1 MRGLMAADTLP
12 RQPGGIDTDHQD
24 VSVVVGKR
32 WSRHV
37 MRPRSR
43 SPTTADPQNI
53 EPP

>member
-1 MRGLMAADTLP
+1 MAGGTLP
-12 RQPGGIDTDHQD
+12 CQPGGIDTDHQD
-24 VSVVVGKR
+24 VGVAVAKR

-43 SPTTADPQNI
+43 SSTTADPQNI

>member
-1 MRGLMAADTLP
+1 MAADTLP

-24 VSVVVGKR
+24 VGVVVAKR